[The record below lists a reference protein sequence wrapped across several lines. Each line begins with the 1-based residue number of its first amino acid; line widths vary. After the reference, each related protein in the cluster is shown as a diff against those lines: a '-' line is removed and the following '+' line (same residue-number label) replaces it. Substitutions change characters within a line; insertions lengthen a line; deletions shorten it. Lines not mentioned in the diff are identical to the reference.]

1 MPATEVPD
9 IERVG
14 QRLNTQYERILRRIV
29 SGLMDVSHDRF
40 PGAQPVSFAQ
50 QHLQELEH
58 ENYFVSEKADG
69 VRCLMF
75 CNVNPDGMYE
85 TFLVRFRVGRLIN
98 FKD

>member
-14 QRLNTQYERILRRIV
+14 KALNETYERTLRRMV
-29 SGLMDVSHDRF
+29 SSLMELSHDRF
-40 PGAQPVSFAQ
+40 PGAQPVSFAH
-50 QHLQELEH
+50 QHLKELEN

-75 CNVNPDGMYE
+75 CNISPDGSYE
-85 TFLVRFRVGRLIN
+85 TFLVRFHSQ
-98 FKD
+98 D